1 VHAPEQNGPQRE
13 LSEAL
18 AEVERLKEENERL
31 KKLLEI
37 RTSVPGIIPPSN
49 ILSTASVTTKSSTQD
64 KIRLFRSLFRGRD
77 DVYAV
82 RWEGKNGKSGY
93 SPACIRD
100 SRSFF
105 ASKTEAVKQRQ
116 LLPLTDQ
123 VIHDHLSGKL
133 TAGIYPLLKDE
144 TCWFLAIDFDKA
156 TWSDDVSAFLQVCA
170 QWTIPASLERS
181 RSGRGAHV
189 WFFFEQPI
197 PASLARKMGAAI
209 LTRTMEQRHHIGL
222 DSYDRMFPN
231 QDTLP
236 KGGFG
241 NLIALPLQHVP
252 RTSGNSVFLS
262 DAFQPHEDQWAFL
275 ASVQRMGVERI
286 RAIVDEAERAGKII
300 GVRLSLSD
308 GDEDEDPWLL
318 PPSRKK
324 KEEPI
329 QQPLPAQLRVIFSN
343 LAYIEKADLPSAMLN
358 RLMRLAAFQNPE
370 FYRAQAMRL
379 STFGKPRVIRCAED
393 FPRHL
398 GLPRGCLHD
407 AIELLQS
414 HQVKVDLADERFNSL
429 PLDVSFHGELRP
441 EQQKAADALLAHD
454 TGILSATTAFGK
466 TVVAAWMMA
475 ARKVNTL
482 VLVHRRQLLDQW
494 RERLSVF
501 LNLPIKSIGQIG
513 GGRKKPTGLIDVA
526 VIQSLSRKHVVDDL
540 VAGYGQVIVDEC
552 HHLSAFS
559 FEQVLRQAKAKY
571 VLGLTATPMRKD
583 GHHPIILMQCGPIRY
598 RVNARDQAAAR
609 PFEHVV
615 IPRLTNFRMPAQAQK
630 PEIHEIYA
638 ALTHDETRNDMI
650 LKDLLDAIKRGRSP
664 LVLTERTEHL
674 KLLASRLENAVKNI
688 IVLQGGMGVKQRK
701 TVMSRLLN
709 IPENEERVLIATGR
723 YIGEGFDDARLDTLF
738 LALPISWKGTVQQYV
753 GRLHR
758 LHDQKKE
765 VVVYDYVDGCVP
777 MLGAMFN
784 KRQRGYESVGY
795 SIAQNRL
802 L

>member
-1 VHAPEQNGPQRE
+1 MHASEQNGSQRE
-13 LSEAL
+13 LSKAL

-31 KKLLEI
+31 KKLLGI
-37 RTSVPGIIPPSN
+37 RASIPGIIPASN
-49 ILSTASVTTKSSTQD
+49 VLSPASVTTKSSTQD

-82 RWEGKNGKSGY
+82 RWEGKNGKTGY
-93 SPACIRD
+93 SPACLRD
-100 SRSFF
+100 SRNFF
-105 ASKTEAVKQRQ
+105 TLKAEAIKQRQ

-123 VIHDHLSGKL
+123 VIHDHLSGKT

-156 TWSDDVSAFLQVCA
+156 TWPDDVSAFLQVCE
-170 QWTIPASLERS
+170 QWAIPASLEKS
-181 RSGRGAHV
+181 RSGMGAHV
-189 WFFFEQPI
+189 WIFFEQAI
-197 PASLARKMGAAI
+197 PASLARKIGAAI
-209 LTRTMEQRHHIGL
+209 LTRTMEQWHHVGL

-262 DAFQPHEDQWAFL
+262 DNFEPHKDQWTFL
-275 ASVQRMGVERI
+275 GSVQRMGVERI
-286 RAIVDEAERAGKII
+286 RTIVDEAERAGKVI

-329 QQPLPAQLRVIFSN
+329 QQPLPAQVRMTFSN
-343 LAYIEKADLPSAMLN
+343 LVYIEKVDLPSAMLN

-379 STFGKPRVIRCAED
+379 SIFDKPRVIRCAEE

-398 GLPRGCLHD
+398 GLPRGCLQD

-414 HQVKVDLADERFNSL
+414 HKVKVDLDDECFNGL
-429 PLDVSFHGELRP
+429 PLEVSFHGELRP

-466 TVVAAWMMA
+466 TVVAAWMIA

-501 LNLPIKSIGQIG
+501 LNLPVKSIGQIG
-513 GGRKKPTGLIDVA
+513 GGRKKPTGSIDVA
-526 VIQSLSRKHVVDDL
+526 VIQSLNRKHVVDDL
-540 VAGYGQVIVDEC
+540 VAGYGQIIVDEC

-559 FEQVLRQAKAKY
+559 FEQVLRQAKAKC

-598 RVNARDQAAAR
+598 RVNARDQAASR

-615 IPRLTNFRMPAQAQK
+615 IPRFTNFRLAAQVQK

-638 ALTHDETRNDMI
+638 ALTHDKARNDMI
-650 LKDLLDAIKRGRSP
+650 LKDLLEAIKQGRSP

-674 KLLASRLENAVKNI
+674 KLLASRLENAVKNV

-701 TVMSRLLN
+701 EIMARLLN

-738 LALPISWKGTVQQYV
+738 LVLPISWKGTVQQYV

-777 MLGAMFN
+777 MLAAMFD

>member
-1 VHAPEQNGPQRE
+1 MNAAEENSPQRR

-31 KKLLEI
+31 KKLLGI
-37 RTSVPGIIPPSN
+37 RTSFPGIIPGSN
-49 ILSTASVTTKSSTQD
+49 ILSPTFVTTKSSTQD
-64 KIRLFRSLFRGRD
+64 KIRLFRSLFHGRD

-82 RWEGKNGKSGY
+82 RWEDKNGKSGY

-100 SRSFF
+100 ARNFF
-105 ASKTEAVKQRQ
+105 ISKAEAVKQRQ

-144 TCWFLAIDFDKA
+144 ACWFLAIDFDKT
-156 TWSDDVSAFLQVCA
+156 TWVDDASVFLRVCG

-181 RSGRGAHV
+181 RSGKGAHV
-189 WFFFEQPI
+189 WIFFEQSI

-209 LTRTMEQRHHIGL
+209 LTRTMEQRHHVGL

-252 RTSGNSVFLS
+252 RTLGNNVFLS
-262 DAFQPHEDQWAFL
+262 DNFQPHEDQWAFL
-275 ASVQRMGVERI
+275 ASVQRMSTERI
-286 RAIVDEAERAGKII
+286 RTIVDEAEAVGKVI

-329 QQPLPAQLRVIFSN
+329 QQPLPARVRVTFSN

-379 STFGKPRVIRCAED
+379 STFGKPRVIRCAEE

-414 HQVKVDLADERFNSL
+414 HQVKVDLDDERFNGL
-429 PLDVSFHGELRP
+429 PLDISFHGELRG
-441 EQQKAADALLAHD
+441 EQQKAADAMLAHD

-466 TVVAAWMMA
+466 TIVAAWIIA

-501 LNLPIKSIGQIG
+501 LNLPVKSIGQIG
-513 GGRKKPTGLIDVA
+513 GGRKKPTSLIDVA
-526 VIQSLSRKHVVDDL
+526 VIQSLSRKHVVNDL

-571 VLGLTATPMRKD
+571 ILGLTATPMRKD

-598 RVNARDQAAAR
+598 RVNARDQAASR

-615 IPRLTNFRMPAQAQK
+615 IPRFTNFRLPAQAQK
-630 PEIHEIYA
+630 PEIHDIYA
-638 ALTHDETRNDMI
+638 ALTHDKARNDMI
-650 LKDLLDAIKRGRSP
+650 FKDLLETIKRGRSP

-674 KLLASRLENAVKNI
+674 KLLASRLENEVKNI

-701 TVMSRLLN
+701 AVMSRLVN
-709 IPENEERVLIATGR
+709 IPDNEERVLIATGR

-738 LALPISWKGTVQQYV
+738 LVMPISWKGTVQQYV

-777 MLGAMFN
+777 ILAAMFD

>member
-1 VHAPEQNGPQRE
+1 VHATEENGHQKE
-13 LSEAL
+13 LREAL
-18 AEVERLKEENERL
+18 TEVERLREENERL
-31 KKLLEI
+31 KKLLDI
-37 RTSVPGIIPPSN
+37 RASVPGISPISN
-49 ILSTASVTTKSSTQD
+49 VLSPASVTTKSSTQD

-82 RWEGKNGKSGY
+82 RWEARNGKSGY

-100 SRSFF
+100 ARNFF
-105 ASKTEAVKQRQ
+105 VPKAEAIKQRQ
-116 LLPLTDQ
+116 LLPLNDQ
-123 VIHDHLSGKL
+123 MIHDHLSGKL
-133 TAGIYPLLKDE
+133 SAGIYPLLKDE
-144 TCWFLAIDFDKA
+144 TCWFLAVDFDKA
-156 TWSDDVSAFLQVCA
+156 TWPDDALAFLQMCS
-170 QWTIPASLERS
+170 QWNIPTSLEKS
-181 RSGRGAHV
+181 RSGKGAHV
-189 WFFFEQPI
+189 WTFFEQAI

-209 LTRTMEQRHHIGL
+209 LTRTMEHRHHVGL

-262 DAFQPHEDQWAFL
+262 DNFQPHEDQWAFL
-275 ASVQRMGVERI
+275 ASIRRMGVEQI
-286 RAIVDEAERAGKII
+286 RAIVDEAERSGKII
-300 GVRLSLSD
+300 GVRLSICD

-329 QQPLPAQLRVIFSN
+329 QQPLPSIVRITFSN
-343 LAYIEKADLPSAMLN
+343 LVYIEKTGLPSAMLN

-379 STFGKPRVIRCAED
+379 SIFDKPRVIRCSEE

-398 GLPRGCLHD
+398 ALPRGCLED
-407 AIELLQS
+407 AIGLLES
-414 HQVKVDLADERFNSL
+414 HQVKVELADERFNGL
-429 PLDVSFHGELRP
+429 PIDASFHGELRP
-441 EQQKAADALLAHD
+441 EQQKAAQALCVHD

-466 TVVAAWMMA
+466 TVIAAWMIA
-475 ARKVNTL
+475 TRKINTL

-501 LNLPIKSIGQIG
+501 LSVPVKSIGQIG
-513 GGRKKPTGLIDVA
+513 GGRRKPTGWIDVA
-526 VIQSLSRKHVVDDL
+526 VIQSLSRKHAVNDL
-540 VAGYGQVIVDEC
+540 VAGYGQIIVDEC

-559 FEQVLRQAKAKY
+559 FEQVLRQAKARY

-615 IPRLTNFRMPAQAQK
+615 IPRFTNFRLSAQAQK

-638 ALTHDETRNDMI
+638 ALTFDKARNDMI
-650 LKDLLDAIKRGRSP
+650 LKDLLETIKRGRSP
-664 LVLTERTEHL
+664 LVLTERIEHL
-674 KLLASRLENAVKNI
+674 KALAVRLENAVKNVL
-688 IVLQGGMGVKQRK
+688 VLQGGMGVKQRK
-701 TVMSRLLN
+701 AIMNRLLN
-709 IPENEERVLIATGR
+709 IPENEERVLLATGR

-777 MLGAMFN
+777 MLAAMFD

>member
-1 VHAPEQNGPQRE
+1 MPANDENSLRKE
-13 LSEAL
+13 LSGAL
-18 AEVERLKEENERL
+18 AEVERLKEENGRL

-37 RTSVPGIIPPSN
+37 RTSAPGIIPISKV
-49 ILSTASVTTKSSTQD
+49 LSPAFVTTKSSTQD
-64 KIRLFRSLFRGRD
+64 KIRMFRSLFRGRD

-100 SRSFF
+100 ARNFF
-105 ASKTEAVKQRQ
+105 ASKAEVIKQRQ

-144 TCWFLAIDFDKA
+144 ACWFLAVDFDKA
-156 TWSDDVSAFLQVCA
+156 TWADDVSAFLQVCA

-181 RSGRGAHV
+181 RSGKGGHV
-189 WFFFEQPI
+189 WIFFEQPI

-209 LTRTMEQRHHIGL
+209 LTSTMEQRHHVGL

-241 NLIALPLQHVP
+241 NLIALPLQQVP

-262 DAFQPHEDQWAFL
+262 NNFQPHEDQWAFL
-275 ASVQRMGVERI
+275 ASVQRMAVERI
-286 RAIVDEAERAGKII
+286 RALVDEAEVAGKVI

-308 GDEDEDPWLL
+308 GNEDEDPWLL

-329 QQPLPAQLRVIFSN
+329 QQPLPARVRVTFSN
-343 LAYIEKADLPSAMLN
+343 LVYIEKSDLPSAMLN

-379 STFGKPRVIRCAED
+379 STFGKPRVIRCAEE

-398 GLPRGCLHD
+398 GLPRGCLQD

-414 HQVKVDLADERFNSL
+414 HKVKVDLDDDRFIGL
-429 PLDVSFHGELRP
+429 PFGVCFHGELRS
-441 EQQKAADALLAHD
+441 EQQKAADTLLAHD
-454 TGILSATTAFGK
+454 IGILSATTAFGK
-466 TVVAAWMMA
+466 TVVAAWMIT

-494 RERLSVF
+494 RERLSAF
-501 LNLPIKSIGQIG
+501 LNLPVKSIGQIG
-513 GGRKKPTGLIDVA
+513 GGRKKSNGLIDVA
-526 VIQSLSRKHVVDDL
+526 VIQSLNRKHVVDDL
-540 VAGYGQVIVDEC
+540 VATYGQVIVDEC

-559 FEQVLRQAKAKY
+559 FEQVLRRVKARY

-598 RVNARDQAAAR
+598 RVNARDQAASR

-615 IPRLTNFRMPAQAQK
+615 IPRFTNFRIPVQEQK
-630 PEIHEIYA
+630 PEMHEIYA
-638 ALTHDETRNDMI
+638 ALTHDKARNDII
-650 LKDLLDAIKRGRSP
+650 LKDLLEAIKRGRSP

-674 KLLASRLENAVKNI
+674 KLLASRLENTVKNV

-701 TVMSRLLN
+701 AIMVRLLN

-777 MLGAMFN
+777 MLTAMFD
-784 KRQRGYESVGY
+784 KRLRGYESVGY

>member
-1 VHAPEQNGPQRE
+1 M
-13 LSEAL
+13 SDAL
-18 AEVERLKEENERL
+18 NEIKRLKEENERL
-31 KKLLEI
+31 KKLLGI
-37 RTSVPGIIPPSN
+37 HTSVSGVITASN
-49 ILSTASVTTKSSTQD
+49 IPSPASVTTKSSTQD

-105 ASKTEAVKQRQ
+105 ASKTEAIKQRQ
-116 LLPLTDQ
+116 LLPSTDQ

-144 TCWFLAIDFDKA
+144 TCWFLALDFDKA
-156 TWSDDVSAFLQVCA
+156 TWADDVSAFLQVCA
-170 QWTIPASLERS
+170 QWAIPASLERS
-181 RSGRGAHV
+181 RSGKGAHV
-189 WFFFEQPI
+189 WIFFEQAI

-209 LTRTMEQRHHIGL
+209 LTRTMEQRHHVGL

-241 NLIALPLQHVP
+241 NLIALPLQHAP
-252 RTSGNSVFLS
+252 RSSSNSVFLS
-262 DAFQPHEDQWAFL
+262 DNLQPHEDQWAFL
-275 ASVQRMGVERI
+275 VSIQRMGVERI
-286 RAIVDEAERAGKII
+286 RTIVDEAETAGKII
-300 GVRLSLSD
+300 GMRLSLCD
-308 GDEDEDPWLL
+308 GDEDDDPWLL

-329 QQPLPAQLRVIFSN
+329 LQPLPPRVRVTFSN
-343 LAYIEKADLPSAMLN
+343 LVYIEKADLPSSMLN
-358 RLMRLAAFQNPE
+358 RLLRLAGFQNPE

-379 STFGKPRVIRCAED
+379 SIFDKPRVIRCAEE

-398 GLPRGCLHD
+398 GLPRGCLQD
-407 AIELLQS
+407 VIELLQS
-414 HQVKVDLADERFNSL
+414 HQVKVDLDDERFNGL
-429 PLDVSFHGELRP
+429 PLNVSFHGELRP
-441 EQQKAADALLAHD
+441 EQQKAADALLVHD
-454 TGILSATTAFGK
+454 IGILSATTAFGK
-466 TVVAAWMMA
+466 TVVAAWMIA

-501 LNLPIKSIGQIG
+501 LNRPIKSIGQIG
-513 GGRKKPTGLIDVA
+513 GGRKKPTNLIDVA
-526 VIQSLSRKHVVDDL
+526 VIQSLSRKHVVNDL

-552 HHLSAFS
+552 HHISAFS
-559 FEQVLRQAKAKY
+559 FEQVLRHAKARY

-598 RVNARDQAAAR
+598 RVNAREQAASR

-615 IPRLTNFRMPAQAQK
+615 IPRLTNFRMPAQVQK

-638 ALTHDETRNDMI
+638 ALTHDKARNDMI
-650 LKDLLDAIKRGRSP
+650 FQDLLEAIKRGRSP

-674 KLLASRLENAVKNI
+674 KLLAVRLKNAVKNI

-701 TVMSRLLN
+701 LIVNRLLN
-709 IPENEERVLIATGR
+709 IPEHEERVLIATGR

-738 LALPISWKGTVQQYV
+738 LVLPISWKGTVQQYV

-765 VVVYDYVDGCVP
+765 VIVYDYVDGCVP
-777 MLGAMFN
+777 MLAAMFD
-784 KRQRGYESVGY
+784 RRRRGYESAGY